1 MIHGMVNVSL
11 EATLRLHVVGPN
23 GPGQEVTA
31 IIDTGYNGPLS
42 LPLSMVTVL
51 ALQPSASRMVTLGDA
66 SQRLGALGTLVAY
79 ALLLLLARYAWLNRG
94 AVFARA
100 GPLLYPLLFMLVAYS
115 LSVGNAGTG
124 FRYRSHLVTLAIA
137 AMVILRE
144 HARMARSPARAR
156 EQPGLDL
163 LRTSVAPRLPV
174 STSAR
179 GLPARR

>member
-66 SQRLGALGTLVAY
+66 SQRVFDFHTASIHWEGQVRRIRVLCIEGSPLVGT
-79 ALLLLLARYAWLNRG
+79 ALLQGYKLEVDFTIG
-94 AVFARA
+94 GV
-100 GPLLYPLLFMLVAYS
+100 
-115 LSVGNAGTG
+115 
-124 FRYRSHLVTLAIA
+124 VTLTP
-137 AMVILRE
+137 L
-144 HARMARSPARAR
+144 S
-156 EQPGLDL
+156 
-163 LRTSVAPRLPV
+163 
-174 STSAR
+174 
-179 GLPARR
+179 